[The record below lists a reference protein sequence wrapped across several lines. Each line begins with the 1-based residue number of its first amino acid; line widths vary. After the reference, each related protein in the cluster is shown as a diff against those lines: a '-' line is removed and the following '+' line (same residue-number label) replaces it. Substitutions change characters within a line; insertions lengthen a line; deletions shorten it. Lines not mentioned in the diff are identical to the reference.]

1 MLAHAIFFYFFSVIA
16 VFSAIM
22 VIASKNTVHSVFFLI
37 LDFISISCLF
47 IMIGAEFLGMI
58 MLIVYVG
65 AVAVL
70 FLFVVMMLNV
80 AQQKDEWF
88 KGKIFTSHIPFGS
101 LISII
106 IFLELIIV
114 IGGWKYKPDLI
125 ETSSIQID
133 NNFTNTHA
141 LGNVIYT
148 EYIHLFQLSGL
159 ILLVAMIGAIV
170 LTYRKRDGVK
180 RQSYFRQV
188 SREKAEGV
196 TLVDVESNKGVNLN
210 EQYCFGPLSNTCSN
224 NFYDWCNW
232 NISKHKECNYNF
244 NVN

>member
-1 MLAHAIFFYFFSVIA
+1 MAHAIFFYIFSTIA
-16 VFSAIM
+16 IISAIM
-22 VIASKNTVHSVFFLI
+22 VTASKNTVHSVFFLI

-114 IGGWKYKPDLI
+114 IGGWKYKPNLI

-133 NNFTNTHA
+133 KNFTNTHA

-148 EYIHLFQLSGL
+148 DYIHLFQLAGL

-170 LTYRKRDGVK
+170 LTYRKREGVK

-188 SREKAEGV
+188 SREKVEGV
-196 TLVDVESNKGVNLN
+196 TLVDVKSNKGVNLN
-210 EQYCFGPLSNTCSN
+210 
-224 NFYDWCNW
+224 D
-232 NISKHKECNYNF
+232 
-244 NVN
+244 